1 MKSKWLL
8 AEILVGLA
16 SSYFIMTTYFS
27 GDRKFEDLALG
38 TETVTYNAVDE
49 NRKPIHIQ
57 RSNEEEST
65 RLLEAWKE
73 RGSKPVIL
81 FLGNSQTHSINQQK
95 EGEINFIEILY
106 KNRTNQQEDIVCIS
120 LPNAGLQEF
129 YLTYKYW
136 NKVLPI
142 KAIVVPVFM
151 DDLREDG
158 IRDVFFAEL
167 IATKFQL
174 SDTAD
179 NISQKINKEL
189 RLNWTHNL
197 SVKQLVGEL
206 DKLDLPETLQE
217 KSETYLN
224 GQLENRSKAWVN
236 RPNVRGEFFNGLY
249 KLRNTVFG
257 IKASTIRK
265 MIPQRYKLNMH
276 ALELLTDDCVVK
288 GKKVILYIPPIRSD
302 VVLPYN
308 ENEYQ
313 QFKIE
318 VEKLAIK
325 NPQSVY
331 FKNYETILPGKLWG
345 YKAATSLNSEKEIDY
360 MHFQFKGHQILADS
374 LHVILNQAIYPH
386 GI

>member
-8 AEILVGLA
+8 AEIVVGLA
-16 SSYFIMTTYFS
+16 LSYFIVTTYFS

-49 NRKPIHIQ
+49 KGKSIHIQ
-57 RSNEEEST
+57 RSNEEESAS
-65 RLLEAWKE
+65 LLDAWME

-95 EGEINFIEILY
+95 EGEVNFIEILY
-106 KNRTNQQEDIVCIS
+106 KNRANKQDDIVCIS

-136 NKVLPI
+136 NKLLPI
-142 KAIVVPVFM
+142 KAVVVPVFM

-158 IRDVFFAEL
+158 IRDLFFTEL
-167 IATKFQL
+167 ITTKFQL
-174 SDTAD
+174 SDTVD
-179 NISQKINKEL
+179 YISQKINKEL
-189 RLNWTHNL
+189 RLNWTHQPT
-197 SVKQLVGEL
+197 SKQLVGES
-206 DKLDLPETLQE
+206 DKHNLPETLQE

-224 GQLENRSKAWVN
+224 NQLESRSKAWVN

-318 VEKLAIK
+318 VEKLASK